1 MIPPTDG
8 SVIDREDQGKGELA
22 MTQLTD
28 VLATSVDVADVLRKL
43 EALVEHWQHTAER
56 FRVQWQE
63 SEWYLG
69 ETRATVA
76 HVQEQLTSM
85 RETYGWLEH
94 AYREVEPRL
103 HEAAHER
110 DDANR
115 DLVEARAA
123 HEALLR
129 QHLEM
134 AAELAGARH
143 DVEAMRRFAETVQQ
157 KLDAERARG
166 DALAAELE
174 AVRRRA
180 ERRSKSRTHHPD
192 LIAEV
197 HAVDGQ
203 LLFHGCP
210 SNVSLTGLALA
221 LDEPLAESLDFVKV
235 TIYGPAVGR
244 PIEAI
249 GRLVWRQ
256 SADQSCQGGC
266 ELLDMSPE
274 GRKTLEEALATAA

>member
-1 MIPPTDG
+1 FEWSRARDSSWPLPLETEVGDQVLADG
-8 SVIDREDQGKGELA
+8 SAQPVQRGHVRGRVGGTNGQLGNLLEWSRQQRPRLRRHALGDELPQATGGRRE
-22 MTQLTD
+22 
-28 VLATSVDVADVLRKL
+28 
-43 EALVEHWQHTAER
+43 AER

-134 AAELAGARH
+134 AA
-143 DVEAMRRFAETVQQ
+143 
-157 KLDAERARG
+157 
-166 DALAAELE
+166 
-174 AVRRRA
+174 
-180 ERRSKSRTHHPD
+180 
-192 LIAEV
+192 
-197 HAVDGQ
+197 
-203 LLFHGCP
+203 
-210 SNVSLTGLALA
+210 
-221 LDEPLAESLDFVKV
+221 
-235 TIYGPAVGR
+235 
-244 PIEAI
+244 
-249 GRLVWRQ
+249 
-256 SADQSCQGGC
+256 
-266 ELLDMSPE
+266 
-274 GRKTLEEALATAA
+274 

>member
-1 MIPPTDG
+1 
-8 SVIDREDQGKGELA
+8 

-166 DALAAELE
+166 DALAAEVE

-192 LIAEV
+192 LIA
-197 HAVDGQ
+197 
-203 LLFHGCP
+203 
-210 SNVSLTGLALA
+210 
-221 LDEPLAESLDFVKV
+221 
-235 TIYGPAVGR
+235 GR

>member
-1 MIPPTDG
+1 
-8 SVIDREDQGKGELA
+8 
-22 MTQLTD
+22 
-28 VLATSVDVADVLRKL
+28 RKL

-157 KLDAERARG
+157 KLDAERSRG
-166 DALAAELE
+166 DALAADRGHRSARL
-174 AVRRRA
+174 ASVRRSEPPGRLRAARHVAGRPEDAGRGARDSSVSRPTAWRHDGKLRRLARSLLPFRAGA
-180 ERRSKSRTHHPD
+180 ER
-192 LIAEV
+192 A
-197 HAVDGQ
+197 
-203 LLFHGCP
+203 HGGDVP
-210 SNVSLTGLALA
+210 V
-221 LDEPLAESLDFVKV
+221 LD
-235 TIYGPAVGR
+235 
-244 PIEAI
+244 
-249 GRLVWRQ
+249 
-256 SADQSCQGGC
+256 
-266 ELLDMSPE
+266 
-274 GRKTLEEALATAA
+274 